1 MANSLNAASQAVAA
15 IMRATQRVLGAI
27 NDDASHLAYL
37 NEAADRVDLEMRIR
51 ELDRPRQALAGYPT
65 NFSMH

>member
-37 NEAADRVDLEMRIR
+37 NEATDRVDLEMRIR
-51 ELDRPRQALAGYPT
+51 ELDRPRRALAGYPT

>member
-1 MANSLNAASQAVAA
+1 
-15 IMRATQRVLGAI
+15 MRATQRVLGAI

-37 NEAADRVDLEMRIR
+37 NEATDRVDLEMRIR
-51 ELDRPRQALAGYPT
+51 ELDRPRHALAGYPT

>member
-1 MANSLNAASQAVAA
+1 
-15 IMRATQRVLGAI
+15 MRATQRVLGAI

-37 NEAADRVDLEMRIR
+37 NEATDRVDLEMRIR

>member
-27 NDDASHLAYL
+27 HDDASRLAYL
-37 NEAADRVDLEMRIR
+37 NEATDRVDLEMRIR
-51 ELDRPRQALAGYPT
+51 ELGRPRQALAGYPT